1 MVGMLLL
8 NAKGTS
14 YRNSKILIDSANK
27 ERFFI
32 HFKKKNLFVIF
43 NKERFLLI

>member
-32 HFKKKNLFVIF
+32 HFKKKIYLLFLT
-43 NKERFLLI
+43 KKDSY